1 MLLYRDDV
9 VSASPSVLPV
19 ERKPLICVLGVPNHM
34 TSADFCQFCG
44 SFIQHILEMRITSQ
58 DSTDHFYKHFN
69 GTRFSSLEAE
79 VCCVF
84 FTVDVQYTRS
94 IEHTQ
99 ASPAS
104 SAEQPTCPVCLEG
117 HAIRHWKET
126 QYCYSLEL
134 DTRRVWDYAG
144 GNYVHRLIQSKT
156 DGKLVAL
163 NSHCHHANDGCGN
176 CDSEL

>member
-44 SFIQHILEMRITSQ
+44 SFIQHILEMRITRFDSQ

-104 SAEQPTCPVCLEG
+104 SAEQPTCPVCLGMFSIFGLEFRNFFFSNVVG
-117 HAIRHWKET
+117 VYQVLFLSRADISIKCGEHI
-126 QYCYSLEL
+126 SLP
-134 DTRRVWDYAG
+134 
-144 GNYVHRLIQSKT
+144 NI
-156 DGKLVAL
+156 
-163 NSHCHHANDGCGN
+163 
-176 CDSEL
+176 